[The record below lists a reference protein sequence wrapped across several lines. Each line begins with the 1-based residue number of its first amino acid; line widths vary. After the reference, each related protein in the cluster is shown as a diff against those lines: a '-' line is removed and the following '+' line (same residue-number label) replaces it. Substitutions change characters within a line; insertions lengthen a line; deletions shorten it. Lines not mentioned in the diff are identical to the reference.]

1 MALPMILVSLVGL
14 NNIAQAKTEEKRARC
29 SLTDF
34 DGMIRGLG
42 PCKVILINSNTGV
55 NFDIEWDGSTRTQF
69 SMSQFPTDG
78 TYIVKFKNGEK
89 VNITVEKQG
98 KIFTFEGDRGFR
110 GKVKF
115 N

>member
-1 MALPMILVSLVGL
+1 MR
-14 NNIAQAKTEEKRARC
+14 AKIRDTE
-29 SLTDF
+29 
-34 DGMIRGLG
+34 IY
-42 PCKVILINSNTGV
+42 
-55 NFDIEWDGSTRTQF
+55 FDIEWDGSTRTQF

-115 N
+115 H